1 MLAEEWYL
9 CTRKGWSGK
18 EGEEQ
23 GWEEQGWEEK
33 NNNVFND
40 DFVACSTDRRD
51 GVLMG
56 GI

>member
-1 MLAEEWYL
+1 M
-9 CTRKGWSGK
+9 KGWSGK
-18 EGEEQ
+18 EGEEQGWEEQ

-40 DFVACSTDRRD
+40 DFVACSTDGRD

>member
-1 MLAEEWYL
+1 M
-9 CTRKGWSGK
+9 KGWRGK
-18 EGEEQ
+18 EGEEQGWEEQ

-40 DFVACSTDRRD
+40 DFVACSTDGRD